1 MKKFLATAMALAAI
15 TAAFTGCSN
24 NNTSSGSSSA
34 ADSSTTSGTSQA
46 EAPAADRTVKDLA
59 EAVNGCVEWPAMEE
73 ITDGEIIKSLFNLDV
88 DMLDEYYVS
97 NALMSVHLNEI
108 IIVKPKAGNE
118 ETVKSQLDEHFAYIK
133 DGAAFYPD
141 QEIAAAGSVEGVTS
155 DGYYYIIVHQ
165 IGSQIAEIME
175 AYKPGDEI
183 TKLEVPE
190 PTYDETVPTDEIG
203 TPIIFGT
210 GEGEVDINAPT
221 AGFDGVD
228 FGVDGENSENSDANA
243 DNGIAVY

>member
-1 MKKFLATAMALAAI
+1 MKKFLATAVALAAI

-24 NNTSSGSSSA
+24 NNNSSSSTSSANSTSSA

-46 EAPAADRTVKDLA
+46 EAPAAERTVSDLA
-59 EAVNGCVEWPAMEE
+59 EAVNGCVEWPDMEE
-73 ITDGEIIKSLFNLDV
+73 ISDGEIIKTLFNLDV
-88 DMLDEYYVS
+88 DLLDEYYIS
-97 NALMSVHLNEI
+97 NAMMSVHLNEI
-108 IIVKPKAGNE
+108 IIAKPKAGNE
-118 ETVKSQLDEHFAYIK
+118 DAVKSQLDEHFAYIK

-141 QEIAAAGSVEGVTS
+141 QEIAAAGAVEGVTS

-165 IGSQIAEIME
+165 IGSQIADVME

-190 PTYDETVPTDEIG
+190 PTYEENVPTDEIG
-203 TPIIFGT
+203 APIYFGT

-221 AGFDGVD
+221 AGFGGDGMD
-228 FGVDGENSENSDANA
+228 DSATGVN
-243 DNGIAVY
+243 

>member
-1 MKKFLATAMALAAI
+1 MKKFLAAAVALAAI

-24 NNTSSGSSSA
+24 SNNSSSTSSDSYGSSA
-34 ADSSTTSGTSQA
+34 ADSSTTGTSQA
-46 EAPAADRTVKDLA
+46 ETPAAERTAKDLA

-73 ITDGEIIKSLFNLDV
+73 INDGEVIKSLFNLDV
-88 DMLDEYYVS
+88 DLLEDYYIS
-97 NALMSVHLNEI
+97 NAMMSVHLNEI
-108 IIVKPKAGNE
+108 IIVKPKAGSE
-118 ETVKSQLDEHFAYIK
+118 GAVKSQLDEHFAYIK

-141 QEIAAAGSVEGVTS
+141 QEIAAAGSAEGVTS

-165 IGSQIAEIME
+165 IGSQIADVME

-190 PTYDETVPTDEIG
+190 PTYEETVPTDEIG

-210 GEGEVDINAPT
+210 GEGEVDINAPM
-221 AGFDGVD
+221 AGFAGDEMSEPADGD
-228 FGVDGENSENSDANA
+228 
-243 DNGIAVY
+243 IAVN

>member
-1 MKKFLATAMALAAI
+1 MKKFLATAVALAAI

-24 NNTSSGSSSA
+24 NNNSSSSTSSTSSE

-46 EAPAADRTVKDLA
+46 ETPAAERTVSDLA

-73 ITDGEIIKSLFNLDV
+73 INDGEIIKTLFNLDV
-88 DMLDEYYVS
+88 DLLDEYYIS
-97 NALMSVHLNEI
+97 NAMMSVHLNEI
-108 IIVKPKAGNE
+108 IIAKPKAGNE
-118 ETVKSQLDEHFAYIK
+118 DAVKAQLDEHFAYIK

-141 QEIAAAGSVEGVTS
+141 QEIAAAGAVEGVTS

-165 IGSQIAEIME
+165 IGSQIADVME

-190 PTYDETVPTDEIG
+190 PTYEENVPTDEIG
-203 TPIIFGT
+203 APIIFGT
-210 GEGEVDINAPT
+210 GEGEVDINAPM
-221 AGFDGVD
+221 AGFGGDGM
-228 FGVDGENSENSDANA
+228 GEGADSNSD
-243 DNGIAVY
+243 IAVY